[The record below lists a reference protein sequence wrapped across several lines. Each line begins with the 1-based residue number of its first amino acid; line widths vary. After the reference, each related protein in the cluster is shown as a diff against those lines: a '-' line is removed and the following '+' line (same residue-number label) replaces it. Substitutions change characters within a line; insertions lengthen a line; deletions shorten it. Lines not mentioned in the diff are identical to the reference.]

1 MGHTILCVDDDRSVL
16 DLLCLQLERAGHHP
30 LLAANGQAGLAVLQ
44 STAVS
49 MIISDYRMPGMSGTE
64 FLARC
69 RTVQPEAVRI
79 ILTGHA
85 DVEAAME
92 AINQG
97 AVCRFLSKPWN
108 KEDLLASVQQMLC
121 DLDMR
126 REFAALQERLREKNG
141 ELESLNA
148 TLERRVVERTN
159 ELQMAF
165 EFSNALNEDLRAQ
178 NHAVVEAFAGLIDLR
193 NARLGS
199 HCRRTAG
206 FAELLCRKLGVS
218 EEARVHDA
226 VMSALLH
233 DLGKLALPDAILLKD
248 PSQLGHR
255 ERAEVEKHPILGES
269 QLQVLN
275 GMAASA
281 RLIRHHHENVDG
293 SGYPDGLTQEQ
304 IPLEARILRVAD
316 AYEDLTRGGARKGV
330 EEHLALQAMNQQ
342 VGKSFDRGVF
352 QALLG
357 VLADRAQAHGSVTQ
371 TPVTLDELAAGMV
384 LAKDLRTHSGVLL
397 AREGERLGTLHLQKI
412 HNLLSVYPAP
422 SHALVMANA

>member
-16 DLLCLQLERAGHHP
+16 DLLCLQLQRAGHHP
-30 LLAANGQAGLAVLQ
+30 LLAANGQEGLAVLQ

-49 MIISDYRMPGMSGTE
+49 MIISDYRMPGMSGTDL
-64 FLARC
+64 LARC

-97 AVCRFLSKPWN
+97 EVYRFLSKPWN
-108 KEDLLASVQQMLC
+108 KDTLLASVQQALS

-126 REFAALQERLREKNG
+126 REFAVLRERLREKNE
-141 ELESLNA
+141 ELEAMNA
-148 TLERRVVERTN
+148 ALERRVIERTN

-165 EFSNALNEDLRAQ
+165 DFSNALNEDLRAQ
-178 NHAVVEAFAGLIDLR
+178 NRAVVEAFAGLIDLR
-193 NARLGS
+193 NPLLGS

-206 FAELLCRKLGVS
+206 FAESLCRKLGLS
-218 EEARVHDA
+218 EQTRVHDT
-226 VMSALLH
+226 VMAALLH
-233 DLGKLALPDAILLKD
+233 DLGKLALPDEILLKD
-248 PSQLGHR
+248 ASQLGPR

-275 GMAASA
+275 GMAATA
-281 RLIRHHHENVDG
+281 RLIRQHHENVDG
-293 SGYPDGLTQEQ
+293 SGYPDGLLQEQ

-316 AYEDLTRGGARKGV
+316 VYEERTRGGARRGV
-330 EEHLALQAMNQQ
+330 EEHLVLQAMDQQ
-342 VGKSFDRGVF
+342 IGKSFDPAVF

-357 VLADRAQAHGSVTQ
+357 VLADRTQAHGSVAQ
-371 TPVTLDELAAGMV
+371 TPVALDELADGMI

-397 AREGERLGTLHLQKI
+397 AREGERLGALHLQKI
-412 HNLLSVYPAP
+412 HNLLSVFPAP
-422 SHALVMANA
+422 SHALILAEA